1 MASTL
6 AKFWD
11 NAAFIYTYSL
21 ACVDSFRV
29 LTPCKAIKNDYPQ
42 KNAHFML
49 IIHHV
54 LLVKR
59 RLIGF
64 QR

>member
-1 MASTL
+1 MMASTL
-6 AKFWD
+6 AKFKD

-21 ACVDSFRV
+21 ACVDSFRL
-29 LTPCKAIKNDYPQ
+29 LTPCKALKNDYPQ

-54 LLVKR
+54 LLLKR
-59 RLIGF
+59 HLINA
-64 QR
+64 

>member
-1 MASTL
+1 MMASTL
-6 AKFWD
+6 AKFKD

-21 ACVDSFRV
+21 ACVDSFR
-29 LTPCKAIKNDYPQ
+29 LFAPCKAIKDNYHQ

-54 LLVKR
+54 LLLKR
-59 RLIGF
+59 RLINA
-64 QR
+64 